1 MLPPPIS
8 QLHIILFQKQV
19 SILLFIGL
27 SSLTLN
33 QIMTFLNPEF
43 KIMRWKVWSI
53 YFNHY
58 FVIFI
63 IPPEAMTSPIS
74 TSCLQALNTCS
85 LMTPTVTWLSW
96 KISMFTIWNDQYTIL
111 TPKLWD
117 TDEVKNYSQL
127 IDLPIDL
134 ATVLILL
141 VASSLPSIS
150 PLLAHRTIELSNPRQ
165 PYSRQ
170 LSTLLKIYFGATTEI
185 ISTNSWRLILGTIVV
200 SLLMLL
206 HPVLN

>member
-1 MLPPPIS
+1 M
-8 QLHIILFQKQV
+8 
-19 SILLFIGL
+19 
-27 SSLTLN
+27 
-33 QIMTFLNPEF
+33 
-43 KIMRWKVWSI
+43 
-53 YFNHY
+53 
-58 FVIFI
+58 
-63 IPPEAMTSPIS
+63 A
-74 TSCLQALNTCS
+74 
-85 LMTPTVTWLSW
+85 
-96 KISMFTIWNDQYTIL
+96 
-111 TPKLWD
+111 
-117 TDEVKNYSQL
+117 DEVKNYSQL